1 MGYPVSSERNPMTDE
16 RRTTVTLPVLGMHCA
31 SCSGNVERT
40 LTEKTDG
47 VIEASVNLALERAT
61 ITYDT
66 RRAGLDDL
74 AAAIDGAGFTLLLPD
89 PARETT
95 LAQEEAQAAEIA
107 RQTRDFRLGV
117 ACTVPLALLALG
129 RGAGWFGDWPD
140 TASFGWAMWA
150 LATPVMLVTGRS
162 FFAGGLRSLRAGGAN
177 MDVLVAL
184 GSSVAY
190 LQSVAVLLLPGLD
203 GPLHFTTA
211 AMIVTLI
218 RLGKLLEARARR
230 RTTGAIRGLLDLA
243 PETARLLRDGEEVV
257 VPAASVTPGDR
268 VQVRPGDRIP
278 VDGLVEAGHAA
289 VDMSTFTGEP
299 LPVDCGPGDE
309 VLGGAISRDGAL
321 TVRATAVGADSA
333 LARITR
339 QVERAQEGKAPVQR
353 LADRVASVFVP
364 VIVAVALISFAAW
377 WILGGEFLSA
387 VMRLVAVLVVA
398 CPCALGLATPTAVV
412 VGTGLGARH
421 GILFRDAASLERT
434 RDVNLLL
441 VDKTGTITE
450 GRPAVTDW
458 AVAPAS
464 PVGEDEL
471 RRLVAAAE
479 APSEHPVARTLA
491 GDTPPDRAADFAA
504 VPGKGI
510 AATVDGR
517 RVRVGRIDWVLGD
530 EALAPHLAV
539 RREELAADGK
549 TILAVAVDDVCAGLV
564 GLSDTV
570 RSGAYAAVAGLE
582 TRGIDVIMLTG
593 DAREAAD
600 AVARAA
606 GINQAEASVTP
617 DEKAAFVKE
626 FRADC
631 AVVGMVGDGVNDAPA
646 LAAADVG
653 FAMGHGSDIAIE
665 AADVTLVRGDLMD
678 VLMAIRLSRR
688 TLGTIRQNLF
698 WAFCYNLLLVPVAAG
713 ALQAFPSVPSL
724 LREFHPVLAAAAM
737 AASSLTVV
745 LNSLRLGRSDL

>member
-1 MGYPVSSERNPMTDE
+1 MTDQ

-31 SCSGNVERT
+31 SCSSNVERA
-40 LTEKTDG
+40 LNEKTDG
-47 VIEASVNLALERAT
+47 VLGASVNLALERAT

-66 RRAGLDDL
+66 DRVGLEDL
-74 AAAIDGAGFTLLLPD
+74 VAAVDAAGFTLLLPG
-89 PARETT
+89 PGREAT
-95 LAQEEAQAAEIA
+95 LAQEEAQNAEIA
-107 RQTRDFRLGV
+107 RQIRDFRLGV

-129 RGAGWFGDWPD
+129 RGAGWLGEWPD
-140 TASFGWAMWA
+140 AVWFGWVMWA
-150 LATPVMLVTGRS
+150 LATPVQIVTGRS
-162 FFAGGLRSLRAGGAN
+162 FYAGGLRSLRAGGAN

-190 LQSVAVLLLPGLD
+190 IYSLAVLLLPDLD
-203 GPLHFTTA
+203 GPLHFMTA
-211 AMIVTLI
+211 AMIITLI

-243 PETARLLRDGEEVV
+243 PETARLLREDGEVEVPV
-257 VPAASVTPGDR
+257 ASVAPGDR
-268 VQVRPGDRIP
+268 VSVRPGDRIP
-278 VDGLVEAGHAA
+278 VDGVIESGHAA
-289 VDMSTFTGEP
+289 VDMSAFTGEP
-299 LPVDCGPGDE
+299 LPVDSGPGDE

-321 TVRATAVGADSA
+321 IVRATAVGADSA

-353 LADRVASVFVP
+353 LADRVAAVFVP
-364 VIVAVALISFAAW
+364 VIIAVALLAFAAW
-377 WILGGEFLSA
+377 WILGGEFLPA
-387 VMRLVAVLVVA
+387 LMRLVAVLVVA

-479 APSEHPVARTLA
+479 APSEHPVARALA
-491 GDTPPDRAADFAA
+491 GDTPPDRADDFSAT
-504 VPGKGI
+504 PGKGVE
-510 AATVDGR
+510 ATVDGR
-517 RVRVGRIDWVLGD
+517 RVRVGRVDWIIGD
-530 EALAPHLAV
+530 EALPPHLAE

-549 TILAVAVDDVCAGLV
+549 TILAVAVDGVCAGLV

-570 RSGAYAAVAGLE
+570 REGAYAAVAGLE
-582 TRGIDVIMLTG
+582 ARGIDVIMLTG

-678 VLMAIRLSRR
+678 VLLAIRLSRH
-688 TLGTIRQNLF
+688 TMDTIRQNLF

-713 ALQAFPSVPSL
+713 ALHGLSSAPAL

-737 AASSLTVV
+737 AASSVTVV
-745 LNSLRLGRSDL
+745 LNSLRLGRTRL

>member
-1 MGYPVSSERNPMTDE
+1 MTDQ

-31 SCSGNVERT
+31 SCSSNVERA
-40 LTEKTDG
+40 LNEKTDG
-47 VIEASVNLALERAT
+47 VLGASVNLALERAT

-66 RRAGLDDL
+66 DRVGLEDL
-74 AAAIDGAGFTLLLPD
+74 VAAVDAAGFTLLLPG
-89 PARETT
+89 PGREAT
-95 LAQEEAQAAEIA
+95 LAQEEAQNAEIA
-107 RQTRDFRLGV
+107 RQIRDFRLGV

-129 RGAGWFGDWPD
+129 RGAGWLGEWPD
-140 TASFGWAMWA
+140 AVWFGWVMWA
-150 LATPVMLVTGRS
+150 LATPVQIVTGRS
-162 FFAGGLRSLRAGGAN
+162 FYAGGLRSLRAGGAN

-190 LQSVAVLLLPGLD
+190 IYSLAVLLLPDFD
-203 GPLHFTTA
+203 GPLHFMTA
-211 AMIVTLI
+211 AMIITLI

-243 PETARLLRDGEEVV
+243 PETARLLREDGEVEVPV
-257 VPAASVTPGDR
+257 ASVAPGDR
-268 VQVRPGDRIP
+268 VSVRPGDRIP
-278 VDGLVEAGHAA
+278 VDGVIESGHAA
-289 VDMSTFTGEP
+289 VDMSAFTGEP
-299 LPVDCGPGDE
+299 LPVDSGPGDE

-321 TVRATAVGADSA
+321 IVRATAVGADSA

-353 LADRVASVFVP
+353 LADRVAAVFVP
-364 VIVAVALISFAAW
+364 VIIAVALLAFAAW
-377 WILGGEFLSA
+377 WILGGAFLPA
-387 VMRLVAVLVVA
+387 LMRLVAVLVVA

-479 APSEHPVARTLA
+479 APSEHPVARALA
-491 GDTPPDRAADFAA
+491 GDTPPDRADDFSAT
-504 VPGKGI
+504 PGKGVE
-510 AATVDGR
+510 ATVDGR
-517 RVRVGRIDWVLGD
+517 RVRVGRVDWIIGD
-530 EALAPHLAV
+530 EALPPHLAE

-549 TILAVAVDDVCAGLV
+549 TILAVAVDGVCAGLV

-570 RSGAYAAVAGLE
+570 REGAYAAVAGLE
-582 TRGIDVIMLTG
+582 ARGIDVIMLTG

-678 VLMAIRLSRR
+678 VLLAIRLSRH
-688 TLGTIRQNLF
+688 TMDTIRQNLF

-713 ALQAFPSVPSL
+713 ALHGLSSAPAL

-737 AASSLTVV
+737 AASSVTVV
-745 LNSLRLGRSDL
+745 LNSLRLGRTRL

>member
-1 MGYPVSSERNPMTDE
+1 MTDQ

-31 SCSGNVERT
+31 SCSSNVERA
-40 LTEKTDG
+40 LNEKTDG
-47 VIEASVNLALERAT
+47 VLGASVNLALERAT

-66 RRAGLDDL
+66 DRVGLEDL
-74 AAAIDGAGFTLLLPD
+74 VAAVDAAGFTLLLPG
-89 PARETT
+89 PGREAT
-95 LAQEEAQAAEIA
+95 LAQEEAQNAEIA
-107 RQTRDFRLGV
+107 RQIRDFRLGV

-129 RGAGWFGDWPD
+129 RGAGWLGEWPD
-140 TASFGWAMWA
+140 AVWFGWVMWA
-150 LATPVMLVTGRS
+150 LATPVQIVTGRS
-162 FFAGGLRSLRAGGAN
+162 FYAGGLRSLRAGGAN

-190 LQSVAVLLLPGLD
+190 VYSLAVLLLPDLD
-203 GPLHFTTA
+203 GPLHFMTA
-211 AMIVTLI
+211 AMIITLI

-243 PETARLLRDGEEVV
+243 PETARLLREDGEVEVPV
-257 VPAASVTPGDR
+257 ASVAPGDR
-268 VQVRPGDRIP
+268 VSVRPGDRIP
-278 VDGLVEAGHAA
+278 VDGVIESGHAA
-289 VDMSTFTGEP
+289 VDMSAFTGEP
-299 LPVDCGPGDE
+299 LPVDSGPGDE

-321 TVRATAVGADSA
+321 IVRATAVGADSA

-353 LADRVASVFVP
+353 LADRVAAVFVP
-364 VIVAVALISFAAW
+364 VIIAVALLAFAAW
-377 WILGGEFLSA
+377 WILGGAFLPA
-387 VMRLVAVLVVA
+387 LMRLVAVLVVA

-479 APSEHPVARTLA
+479 APSEHPVARALA
-491 GDTPPDRAADFAA
+491 GDTPPDRADDFSAT
-504 VPGKGI
+504 PGKGVE
-510 AATVDGR
+510 ATVDGR
-517 RVRVGRIDWVLGD
+517 RVRVGRVDWIIGD
-530 EALAPHLAV
+530 EALPPHLAE

-549 TILAVAVDDVCAGLV
+549 TILAVAVDGVCAGLV

-570 RSGAYAAVAGLE
+570 REGAYAAVAGLE
-582 TRGIDVIMLTG
+582 ARGIDVIMLTG

-678 VLMAIRLSRR
+678 VLLAIRLSRH
-688 TLGTIRQNLF
+688 TMDTIRQNLF

-713 ALQAFPSVPSL
+713 ALHGLSSAPAL

-737 AASSLTVV
+737 AASSVTVV
-745 LNSLRLGRSDL
+745 LNSLRLGRTRL

>member
-1 MGYPVSSERNPMTDE
+1 MTDQ

-31 SCSGNVERT
+31 SCSSNVERA
-40 LTEKTDG
+40 LNEKTDG
-47 VIEASVNLALERAT
+47 VLGASVNLALERAT

-66 RRAGLDDL
+66 DRVGLEDL
-74 AAAIDGAGFTLLLPD
+74 VAAVDAAGFTLLLPG
-89 PARETT
+89 PGREAT
-95 LAQEEAQAAEIA
+95 LAQEEAQNAEIA
-107 RQTRDFRLGV
+107 RQIRDFRLGV

-129 RGAGWFGDWPD
+129 RGAGWLGEWPD
-140 TASFGWAMWA
+140 AVWFGWVMWA
-150 LATPVMLVTGRS
+150 LATPVQIVTGRS
-162 FFAGGLRSLRAGGAN
+162 FYAGGLRSLRAGGAN

-190 LQSVAVLLLPGLD
+190 IYSLAVLLLPDFD
-203 GPLHFTTA
+203 GPLHFMTA
-211 AMIVTLI
+211 AMIITLI

-243 PETARLLRDGEEVV
+243 PETARLLREDGEVEVPV
-257 VPAASVTPGDR
+257 ASVAPGDR
-268 VQVRPGDRIP
+268 VSVRPGDRIP
-278 VDGLVEAGHAA
+278 VDGVIESGHAA
-289 VDMSTFTGEP
+289 VDMSAFTGEP
-299 LPVDCGPGDE
+299 LPVDSGPGDE

-321 TVRATAVGADSA
+321 IVRATAVGADSA

-353 LADRVASVFVP
+353 LADRVAAVFVP
-364 VIVAVALISFAAW
+364 VIIAVALLAFAAW
-377 WILGGEFLSA
+377 WILGGEFLPA
-387 VMRLVAVLVVA
+387 LMRLVAVLVVA

-479 APSEHPVARTLA
+479 APSEHPVARALA
-491 GDTPPDRAADFAA
+491 GDTPPDRADDFSAT
-504 VPGKGI
+504 PGKGVE
-510 AATVDGR
+510 ATVDGR
-517 RVRVGRIDWVLGD
+517 RVRVGRVDWIIGD
-530 EALAPHLAV
+530 EALPPHLAE

-549 TILAVAVDDVCAGLV
+549 TILAVAVDGVCAGLV

-570 RSGAYAAVAGLE
+570 REGAYAAVAGLE
-582 TRGIDVIMLTG
+582 ARGIDVIMLTG

-678 VLMAIRLSRR
+678 VLLAIRLSRH
-688 TLGTIRQNLF
+688 TMDTIRQNLF

-713 ALQAFPSVPSL
+713 ALHGLSSAPAL

-737 AASSLTVV
+737 AASSVTVV
-745 LNSLRLGRSDL
+745 LNSLRLGRTRL

>member
-1 MGYPVSSERNPMTDE
+1 MTDQ

-31 SCSGNVERT
+31 SCSSNVERA
-40 LTEKTDG
+40 LNEKTDG
-47 VIEASVNLALERAT
+47 VLGASVNLALERAT

-66 RRAGLDDL
+66 DRVGLEDL
-74 AAAIDGAGFTLLLPD
+74 VAAVDAAGFTLLLPG
-89 PARETT
+89 PGREAT
-95 LAQEEAQAAEIA
+95 LAQEEAQNAEIA
-107 RQTRDFRLGV
+107 RQIRDFRLGV

-129 RGAGWFGDWPD
+129 RGAGWLGEWPD
-140 TASFGWAMWA
+140 AVWFGWVMWA
-150 LATPVMLVTGRS
+150 LATPVQIVTGRS
-162 FFAGGLRSLRAGGAN
+162 FYAGGLRSLRAGGAN

-190 LQSVAVLLLPGLD
+190 IYSLAVLLLPDLD
-203 GPLHFTTA
+203 GPLHFMTA
-211 AMIVTLI
+211 AMIITLI

-243 PETARLLRDGEEVV
+243 PETARLLREDGEVEVPV
-257 VPAASVTPGDR
+257 ASVAPGDR
-268 VQVRPGDRIP
+268 VSVRPGDRIP
-278 VDGLVEAGHAA
+278 VDGVIESGHAA
-289 VDMSTFTGEP
+289 VDMSAFTGEP
-299 LPVDCGPGDE
+299 LPVDSGPGDE

-321 TVRATAVGADSA
+321 IVRATAVGADSA

-353 LADRVASVFVP
+353 LADRVAAVFVP
-364 VIVAVALISFAAW
+364 VIIAVALLAFAAW
-377 WILGGEFLSA
+377 WILGGAFLPA
-387 VMRLVAVLVVA
+387 LMRLVAVLVVA

-479 APSEHPVARTLA
+479 APSEHPVARALA
-491 GDTPPDRAADFAA
+491 GDTPPDRADDFSAT
-504 VPGKGI
+504 PGKGVE
-510 AATVDGR
+510 ATVDGR
-517 RVRVGRIDWVLGD
+517 RVRVGRVDWIIGD
-530 EALAPHLAV
+530 EALPPHLAE

-549 TILAVAVDDVCAGLV
+549 TILAVAVDSVCAGLV

-570 RSGAYAAVAGLE
+570 REGAYAAVAGLE
-582 TRGIDVIMLTG
+582 ARGIDVIMLTG

-678 VLMAIRLSRR
+678 VLLAIRLSRH
-688 TLGTIRQNLF
+688 TMDTIRQNLF

-713 ALQAFPSVPSL
+713 ALHGLSSAPAL

-737 AASSLTVV
+737 AASSVTVV
-745 LNSLRLGRSDL
+745 LNSLRLGRTRL